1 MNLSALITGA
11 TGGIGQALA
20 RQLSA
25 AGFSIFITG
34 RDEKKLAALREELGC
49 AGAAL
54 DLSLAGAATRVY
66 AMAKDSLGQIEIL
79 INNAGFN
86 KAKTPLVDVTDEDI
100 DQSYA
105 LNLRAP
111 MLLSREALRDMGGR
125 RAGHIVNVISSV
137 VYLRAENFSLY
148 TAMKNALHAFNG
160 CLIKEARLVGIKVTG
175 VYPGGVNT
183 GFRAQARPD
192 YMRPESVATLILNC
206 IMAPDDAVIH
216 EITFRPMVESNF

>member
-1 MNLSALITGA
+1 MTRSALITGA

-20 RQLSA
+20 QQLHA

-34 RDEKKLAALREELGC
+34 RDKNKLGALRDELHC
-49 AGAAL
+49 AGTAL
-54 DLSLAGAATRVY
+54 DLSSAGAATRLH
-66 AMAKDSLGQIEIL
+66 AMAKDSLGQIDVL

-86 KAKTPLVDVTDEDI
+86 KAKTPLVNVTDDEI

-111 MLLSREALRDMGGR
+111 MLLSREALRDMGARG
-125 RAGHIVNVISSV
+125 AGHIVNVISSV
-137 VYLRAENFSLY
+137 VHLRAENFSLY
-148 TAMKNALHAFNG
+148 TTMKNALHAFNG
-160 CLIKEARLVGIKVTG
+160 CLIKEARLVGVKVTG

-192 YMRPESVATLILNC
+192 YMRPESVANVILNC

-216 EITFRPMVESNF
+216 EITFRPIVESNF